1 MYCPKCA
8 TQNIDTARFCRA
20 CRANLSLVPQALTGQ
35 LPEERS
41 DKGEDAKRRARR
53 HRREPQ
59 LGRGI
64 RKSFLGLAFLTIV
77 AAALLTRGSPGVGL
91 IWLLIPAFI
100 FLGKGIAEIVTVL
113 SEGNAANPVSAPRSA
128 PRTSQLSAHQEFE
141 SMTPPSVTEGTT
153 QHMDPVPERRRER
166 N

>member
-8 TQNIDTARFCRA
+8 TDNIDNAKFCRT
-20 CRANLSLVPQALTGQ
+20 CRANLSLLPQALSGQ

-41 DKGEDAKRRARR
+41 DRVGDAIQVAIKR
-53 HRREPQ
+53 RREPQ

-64 RKSFLGLAFLTIV
+64 RKLFLGLAFLTIV
-77 AAALLTRGSPGVGL
+77 AAALVTRGSPGFGL
-91 IWLLIPAFI
+91 IWLLIPAFL

-113 SEGNAANPVSAPRSA
+113 SAANAANQISMPRSA
-128 PRTSQLSAHQEFE
+128 PSTNELSPRQEYE
-141 SMTPPSVTEGTT
+141 TLTPPSVTEGTT
-153 QHMDPVPERRRER
+153 RHMDPVPERRRES